1 MSICIRRRLDA
12 FSFCRFS
19 VRLAAEGD
27 FDSVQLF
34 QRSSFLP
41 ACRVI
46 DSLGEISL
54 SRCMPCDVDSYH
66 QEKSIANGK
75 PIAAATTIQ
84 RITHSACERTED
96 LRSYLHEQPRA
107 RYANAA
113 ARITLRHFSSAKKP

>member
-12 FSFCRFS
+12 FSFPRLS

-41 ACRVI
+41 VWRVV

-54 SRCMPCDVDSYH
+54 SRCMPCGADSYH

-75 PIAAATTIQ
+75 PIAATTTIQ
-84 RITHSACERTED
+84 RITHSAM
-96 LRSYLHEQPRA
+96 
-107 RYANAA
+107 
-113 ARITLRHFSSAKKP
+113 